1 MSSTNGVIRPII
13 PVVNSCLSSINPTS
27 SSHFCAIV
35 ALLEAHF
42 DRRHLQIFDF
52 CEFQE
57 YEARNEA
64 SRAKICVRRTDAEIG
79 VVAAHH
85 LGGLLGV
92 DVGGERCGGAKWLGE
107 GNQTPETHNTCVR
120 VPENS

>member
-1 MSSTNGVIRPII
+1 MSSTIGVIRPIFQ
-13 PVVNSCLSSINPTS
+13 VVDSCLSSIYSTS

-42 DRRHLQIFDF
+42 GRGHLQIFDF
-52 CEFQE
+52 YEFQE

-85 LGGLLGV
+85 LDGLLGV
-92 DVGGERCGGAKWLGE
+92 DVGGERCGWAKWL
-107 GNQTPETHNTCVR
+107 VR
-120 VPENS
+120 GKSKPRNSQHVRTRA